1 VNESLLLF
9 PDKDR
14 GAPQASETRFGQGPI
29 VINALLVAVSAEQ
42 LRSNLRGDLP
52 IVILGSVIAA
62 IGVAAVVLYLARWQ
76 SGERVLLWFGLFA
89 GPYGLLLLTNTTPFR
104 MAFGEPEG
112 VWPFVNK
119 LVELATLV
127 PALLLF
133 EDFYGKGWRSSVRW
147 LIWAYV
153 VFATIAFTAIV
164 IRGNP
169 DLFPTAGIGT
179 VFLLPATLVLG
190 RLMGYKAPHLEDRG
204 VLLLGLVALFVTFSH
219 DRIASTRLLNW
230 HADTEPYGLFVLIC
244 CLGYAATRRVLA
256 NERLL
261 VSMGEEMR
269 AATRIQSSI
278 LPRTSPE
285 MGSFNLAVRYAPMT
299 AVAGDFYDFLVI
311 RPGCLG
317 IVVADVT
324 GHGVPAALVASMV
337 KVAVSEH
344 TDIGAEPGR
353 VIAGLNSTLC
363 RQAQGQ
369 YASAVYLFLDQ
380 ARRMGCYSAGGHPP
394 LLLWHRAT
402 RTLLELNERGLLLG
416 VRPGEEYAQT
426 EFMLEAGDRLLI
438 YTDGLVE
445 AVNAR
450 GEAFGETQLGE
461 FIAIHQ
467 DLPAEQFAERL
478 LDEVLGWPGST
489 RAQADDI
496 TVVVIDIGNMPEQTP

>member
-1 VNESLLLF
+1 M
-9 PDKDR
+9 
-14 GAPQASETRFGQGPI
+14 
-29 VINALLVAVSAEQ
+29 INALLVAVSEEQ

-52 IVILGSVIAA
+52 LVILGSIIAA
-62 IGVAAVVLYLARWQ
+62 IGVAAVVVQLSRWQ

-89 GPYGLLLLTNTTPFR
+89 GPYGLRLLTNTIPFQ
-104 MAFGEPEG
+104 MAFGEPQRF
-112 VWPFVNK
+112 WPFVSR
-119 LVELATLV
+119 LVEFATIV

-153 VFATIAFTAIV
+153 AFATIAFANIV
-164 IRGNP
+164 IQRRP
-169 DLFPTAGIGT
+169 DLLPTAGIGT
-179 VFLLPATLVLG
+179 VFLLPAILLLG
-190 RLMGYKAPHLEDRG
+190 RLMGYKPPHVRDQG
-204 VLLLGLVALFVTFSH
+204 VLSLGLLALFLTFAH
-219 DRIASTRLLNW
+219 DRIASTRLFDW
-230 HADTEPYGLFVLIC
+230 QADTEPYGLFVLIC
-244 CLGYAATRRVLA
+244 CLGYAATRRILA

-261 VSMGEEMR
+261 VSLGEEMR
-269 AATRIQSSI
+269 AASQIQSSI

-285 MGSFNLAVRYAPMT
+285 MGSFNIAVRYAPMT
-299 AVAGDFYDFLVI
+299 AVAGDFYDFLVF

-337 KVAVSEH
+337 KVAVSAH
-344 TDIGAEPGR
+344 MDVGAEPGK

-369 YASAVYLFLDQ
+369 YATAVYVFLDR
-380 ARRMGCYSAGGHPP
+380 ARRMGCYSAAGHPP
-394 LLLWHRAT
+394 LLLWRRAT
-402 RTLLELNERGLLLG
+402 RTLLELSESGLLLG
-416 VRPGEEYAQT
+416 VRPCEEYAQT
-426 EFMLEAGDRLLI
+426 EFTLEAGDRLLL

-450 GEAFGETQLGE
+450 GEAFGEIHLGE
-461 FIAIHQ
+461 FIATHQ

-478 LDEVLGWPGST
+478 LDKVLGWPENGSA

-496 TVVVIDIGNMPEQTP
+496 TVVVIDIGNMLEHTH

>member
-1 VNESLLLF
+1 
-9 PDKDR
+9 
-14 GAPQASETRFGQGPI
+14 
-29 VINALLVAVSAEQ
+29 VINAHFLAVSEEQ

-52 IVILGSVIAA
+52 LVILGSIIAA
-62 IGVAAVVLYLARWQ
+62 IGVAAVVVHLSRWQ

-89 GPYGLLLLTNTTPFR
+89 GPYGLRLLTNTTPFQ
-104 MAFGEPEG
+104 MALGEPQG
-112 VWPFVNK
+112 VWPFVSK
-119 LVELATLV
+119 LVEFVTLV

-153 VFATIAFTAIV
+153 VFATIAFTSIV
-164 IRGNP
+164 IKRRP
-169 DLFPTAGIGT
+169 DLVPTAGIGT
-179 VFLLPATLVLG
+179 VFLLPAILLLG
-190 RLMGYKAPHLEDRG
+190 RLMGYKRPQVQDQG
-204 VLLLGLVALFVTFSH
+204 VLSLGLVALFLTFAH
-219 DRIASTRLLNW
+219 DRIASTRLFDW

-256 NERLL
+256 NERQL
-261 VSMGEEMR
+261 VSLGEEMR

-285 MGSFNLAVRYAPMT
+285 MGSFNLAVRYAPMR
-299 AVAGDFYDFLVI
+299 AVAGDFYDFLVF

-337 KVAVSEH
+337 KVAVSTH
-344 TDIGAEPGR
+344 MDVGAEPGK

-369 YASAVYLFLDQ
+369 YGTAVYVFLDQ
-380 ARRMGCYSAGGHPP
+380 ARRMGCYSAAGHPP
-394 LLLWHRAT
+394 LLLWQRAT
-402 RTLLELNERGLLLG
+402 RTLLELNESGLLLG
-416 VRPGEEYAQT
+416 VRSSEEYEQT
-426 EFMLEAGDRLLI
+426 EFTLEAGDRLLV

-450 GEAFGETQLGE
+450 GEAFGEAQLAD
-461 FIAIHQ
+461 FIATHQ
-467 DLPAEQFAERL
+467 DLAAEQFAERL
-478 LDEVLGWPGST
+478 LDKVLGWPENGST

-496 TVVVIDIGNMPEQTP
+496 TVVVIDIGNMPEQTPLPPRII

>member
-1 VNESLLLF
+1 MINVLLL
-9 PDKDR
+9 
-14 GAPQASETRFGQGPI
+14 
-29 VINALLVAVSAEQ
+29 AVSEEQ

-52 IVILGSVIAA
+52 LVILGSIIAA
-62 IGVAAVVLYLARWQ
+62 IGVAAVVVHLARRQ
-76 SGERVLLWFGLFA
+76 SCERVLLWFGLFA
-89 GPYGLLLLTNTTPFR
+89 GPYGLRLLTNTTPFQ
-104 MAFGEPEG
+104 MAFGEPQG

-119 LVELATLV
+119 LVEFATLV

-153 VFATIAFTAIV
+153 VFATIAFTSIV
-164 IRGNP
+164 IQRRP
-169 DLFPTAGIGT
+169 DLVPTAGIGT
-179 VFLLPATLVLG
+179 VFLLPAILLLG
-190 RLMGYKAPHLEDRG
+190 RLMGYKRPQVQDQG
-204 VLLLGLVALFVTFSH
+204 VLSLGLVALFLTFAH
-219 DRIASTRLLNW
+219 DRIASTRLFDW

-244 CLGYAATRRVLA
+244 CLGYVATRRVLA
-256 NERLL
+256 NERQL
-261 VSMGEEMR
+261 VSLGEEMR

-285 MGSFNLAVRYAPMT
+285 MGSFNLAVRYAPMR
-299 AVAGDFYDFLVI
+299 AVAGDFYDFLVF

-337 KVAVSEH
+337 KVAVSAH
-344 TDIGAEPGR
+344 MDVGAEPGK

-369 YASAVYLFLDQ
+369 YATAVYVFLDQ
-380 ARRMGCYSAGGHPP
+380 ARRMGCYSAAGHPP
-394 LLLWHRAT
+394 LLLWQRAT
-402 RTLLELNERGLLLG
+402 RTLLELNESGLLLG
-416 VRPGEEYAQT
+416 VRSSEEYEQT
-426 EFMLEAGDRLLI
+426 EFALEAGDRLLV

-450 GEAFGETQLGE
+450 GEAFGEAHLGE
-461 FIAIHQ
+461 FIATHQ

-478 LDEVLGWPGST
+478 LDEVLRWPENGST
-489 RAQADDI
+489 CAQADDI
-496 TVVVIDIGNMPEQTP
+496 TVVVIDIDEMPEDSGGSTRDFGRMTGYSEATG